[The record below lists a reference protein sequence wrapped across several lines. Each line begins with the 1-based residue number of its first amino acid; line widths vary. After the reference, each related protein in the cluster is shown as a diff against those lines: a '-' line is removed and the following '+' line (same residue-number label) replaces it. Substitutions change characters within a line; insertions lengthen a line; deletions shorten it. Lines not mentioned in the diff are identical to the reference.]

1 MTNELDFQRKTER
14 GLVNEE
20 KNIEERRG
28 IITGKEIPHVHE
40 DLNNPKN
47 VPCDWICYLHI
58 LEILCD
64 ITNLFNHQNNHHL
77 KKHSASR
84 SKFLLCTKYCEAFFH
99 WNLSKTVEFKIV
111 YLIGSQLEI
120 RVVDKYGS
128 FRWQNAY
135 LHIKTTICIDIN

>member
-1 MTNELDFQRKTER
+1 M
-14 GLVNEE
+14 
-20 KNIEERRG
+20 
-28 IITGKEIPHVHE
+28 TGKKIPHMHK

-47 VPCDWICYLHI
+47 IPCDWICYLYI

-64 ITNLFNHQNNHHL
+64 IINPFNHHL

-111 YLIGSQLEI
+111 YLIGSKLEI
-120 RVVDKYGS
+120 KVVDKYGN
-128 FRWQNAY
+128 FRWKNSY
-135 LHIKTTICIDIN
+135 SHIKTTICIYIN